1 LYLEADLDKMA
12 FLSGADMSSSDTG
25 WRSNP
30 VLKSMIHTMVGA
42 LSYPGLAL
50 FNTMKVSGT
59 DHLLGLPA
67 RNVLFV
73 SNHVTYFTEVIAFL
87 HVFCAVKWGKI
98 DRLGCPYYLLSPFIG
113 CSFVASE
120 ETMKKGALA
129 RFLSL
134 AGAVEV
140 KRTWRTGD
148 RELKRDRDPGDTEK
162 IVRALEK
169 GWVIT
174 FPQGTTRAQAPG
186 RKGTAHII
194 RRSRP
199 IVVPI
204 VARGFDRAFDKRGI
218 RLRKIGTGLSVTFK
232 SPLTFAPD
240 ASPEAILESV
250 MDAIEENETYWGRP
264 GPE

>member
-1 LYLEADLDKMA
+1 MA
-12 FLSGADMSSSDTG
+12 FLSGTDMSISGTG

-30 VLKSMIHTMVGA
+30 ILRSMIHTMVGA

-50 FNTMKVSGT
+50 VNTMSISGT
-59 DHLLGLPA
+59 AGLSGLPA

-73 SNHVTYFTEVIAFL
+73 SNHATYFAEVIAFL
-87 HVFCAVKWGKI
+87 HVFCAVKWGKV

-129 RFLSL
+129 RLLRL

-140 KRTWRTGD
+140 KRTWRMGNRD
-148 RELKRDRDPGDTEK
+148 LKRDRDPCDTEK

-174 FPQGTTRAQAPG
+174 FPQGTTQARAPG

-194 RRSRP
+194 KQCCP

-204 VARGFDRAFDKRGI
+204 VARGFDRAFDKEGL
-218 RLRKIGTGLSVTFK
+218 RLRKIGTDLSVTFK
-232 SPLTFAPD
+232 SPLFFAPD
-240 ASPEAILESV
+240 ASPETILERV
-250 MDAIEENETYWGRP
+250 MDVIEENETYWGRP
-264 GPE
+264 ESR

>member
-1 LYLEADLDKMA
+1 
-12 FLSGADMSSSDTG
+12 MSISDTW

-30 VLKSMIHTMVGA
+30 LLRFVVHAMVGA

-50 FNTMKVSGT
+50 VNTMRISGT
-59 DHLLGLPA
+59 AGLSELPA

-73 SNHVTYFTEVIAFL
+73 SNHATYFAEVIAFL
-87 HVFCAVKWGKI
+87 HVFCAVKWRKV

-113 CSFVASE
+113 CSFVAAE

-129 RFLSL
+129 RLLRL
-134 AGAVEV
+134 AGAVEI
-140 KRTWRTGD
+140 KRTWRMGD
-148 RELKRDRDPGDTEK
+148 RDLKRDRDPDDTEK

-174 FPQGTTRAQAPG
+174 FPQGTTQARAPG

-194 RRSRP
+194 KQCCP

-204 VARGFDRAFDKRGI
+204 VAGGFDRAFDKDGL
-218 RLRKIGTGLSVTFK
+218 RLQKIGAGLSVTFK
-232 SPLTFAPD
+232 SPLLFAPE
-240 ASPEAILESV
+240 ASPETILERV

-264 GPE
+264 EPG